1 MKEQISPEEKLKKAE
16 LKAEARALIAKGL
29 HEDTS
34 ELNEF
39 LEAVIPHNGMDYYLY
54 LVDDEK
60 TKVNM
65 RFDREEYINALCC
78 LSQYNFNT
86 LFYHPT
92 SFDGWKTNIHASS
105 LNCLY
110 VDIDDI
116 NFYADEM
123 IKKVLLN
130 F

>member
-1 MKEQISPEEKLKKAE
+1 
-16 LKAEARALIAKGL
+16 
-29 HEDTS
+29 
-34 ELNEF
+34 
-39 LEAVIPHNGMDYYLY
+39 MDYYLY

-116 NFYADEM
+116 NFYADENDKESTLEFLKGRYKLPPEKLGDYA
-123 IKKVLLN
+123 IYQAVVFIWYTK
-130 F
+130 